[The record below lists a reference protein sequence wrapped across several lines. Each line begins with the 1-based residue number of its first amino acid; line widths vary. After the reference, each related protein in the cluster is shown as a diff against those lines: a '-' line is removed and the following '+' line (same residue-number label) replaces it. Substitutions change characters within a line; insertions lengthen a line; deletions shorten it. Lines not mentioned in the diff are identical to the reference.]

1 MCRVRS
7 RFRLPFARF
16 MTSPSP
22 SHHFS
27 DLLVYLRMGVAHQDR
42 PVSVVLT
49 ELDEDT
55 DWELEEVRVPD
66 RQLAG
71 LMGPLVTHAV
81 PVGGDASDGDRRV
94 TVVGSGGLGRIW
106 KGKSYPGFE
115 AVQPELLAL
124 CRAASHAYPRTPLH
138 ALVWRYRD
146 VYSAAAVEREQER
159 LVSWPTDP
167 LYGRPVSSWSSQVEI
182 PRTSE
187 VMDLRLRLE
196 GGIVVPDSSGGR
208 RYVAFIEAR
217 LEMTDIHAGVGPLEE
232 APLQM
237 MAALRLWSKV
247 AFWGMLTP
255 RGRRDLRHLF
265 SDEEMEAF
273 GTSFNGEPS

>member
-1 MCRVRS
+1 
-7 RFRLPFARF
+7 

-49 ELDEDT
+49 ELDGDS

-66 RQLAG
+66 RQLAV

-81 PVGGDASDGDRRV
+81 PVGGDSPDEDRRV

-106 KGKSYPGFE
+106 KGKSYPGFD
-115 AVQPELLAL
+115 AAQPELVAL
-124 CRAASHAYPRTPLH
+124 CRAASRAYPRTPLQ
-138 ALVWRYRD
+138 ALVWRYRN
-146 VYSAAAVEREQER
+146 VYSAEAVENEQER
-159 LVSWPTDP
+159 LVNWPTDP
-167 LYGRPVSSWSSQVEI
+167 LYRRPVTTWSSHVEL
-182 PRTSE
+182 PRLYE
-187 VMDLRLRLE
+187 AMHLHLRLE
-196 GGIVVPDSSGGR
+196 GGAIVPDADGGR

-237 MAALRLWSKV
+237 MAALRLCSKV
-247 AFWGMLTP
+247 AFWGTLTP
-255 RGRRDLRHLF
+255 KGRRDLRDRF
-265 SDEEMEAF
+265 SEQEMEASRTAF
-273 GTSFNGEPS
+273 NEATS